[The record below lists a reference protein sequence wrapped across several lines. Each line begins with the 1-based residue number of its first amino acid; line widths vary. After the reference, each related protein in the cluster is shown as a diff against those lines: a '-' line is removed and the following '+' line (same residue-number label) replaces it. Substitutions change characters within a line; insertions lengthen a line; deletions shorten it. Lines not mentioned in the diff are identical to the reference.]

1 MKRILK
7 ALSAFALS
15 LVITLTLAAV
25 PVSAAENVSEAS
37 FDVESA
43 GYLIV
48 LDQARPLPFS
58 ADPLAAATL
67 LAAADEREELLPL
80 SEDWNIYKAA
90 SLDEIQSL
98 VYAGQVTVAEP
109 DYKAELFDV
118 VPVDPNDPKLG
129 QQQNLTGVYGIN
141 VRSAWESGLT
151 GRGVTVAV
159 IDSGL
164 NDYHIDAPTK
174 IGRGRYFFYREEED
188 GRYDLD
194 GKHYGYYSSGNWA
207 DDVGHG
213 SMVCGVIAANTNN
226 GEGIASIAPD
236 VTILPIRCFTNTPG
250 HLGGYTSN
258 LISGLNY
265 AVENGADIINM
276 SWGVKKKSSSLQTA
290 VNAAYQAGCI
300 LVAAAG
306 NDGTV
311 LEQYPAAWAHVIS
324 VGATDKEGRLT
335 YYSQRVTSVDI
346 CAPGGVSRSPIVSLD
361 YKTNTGYQ
369 AKIGTSFSTPQVAAA
384 AALLLEAD
392 PTMTQGD
399 FLTLLKN
406 NTPDKVTVD
415 DKGNTSASNY
425 SGAGRLNIQALLDGV
440 GYLGCSAWP
449 TEDGFSVYAGFHP
462 AKDDPRDELIAMVGG
477 YNEKGHLVESHSRQF
492 TLTQSQYNNCAGRFD
507 FQDPTIVE
515 FRTFYLDS
523 DTLVSFHGPISP
535 VIGR

>member
-25 PVSAAENVSEAS
+25 PVSAAENAS
-37 FDVESA
+37 DDIEGDA
-43 GYLIV
+43 YTGYLVV
-48 LDQARPLPFS
+48 LNDAQPMPFS

-67 LAAADEREELLPL
+67 MAAADEREELLAL

-98 VYAGQVTVAEP
+98 VYSGQVTVAEP

-118 VPVDPNDPKLG
+118 VPVTPNDPQLSR
-129 QQQNLTGVYGIN
+129 QPNLTGTYG
-141 VRSAWESGLT
+141 VQVPSAWESGLT

-164 NDYHIDAPTK
+164 NDRHVDAPK
-174 IGRGRYFFYREEED
+174 KVGRGRYFYYREEED
-188 GRYDLD
+188 GRYELE
-194 GKHYGYYSSGNWA
+194 GKRYGYYSSGNWL

-213 SMVCGVIAANTNN
+213 SMVCGVIAAKSNN
-226 GEGIASIAPD
+226 EEGIASIAPD
-236 VTILPIRCFTNTPG
+236 VTILPIRCFTNTKG

-258 LISGLNY
+258 LISGINY

-276 SWGVKKKSSSLQTA
+276 SWGITRKSSSLQTA
-290 VNAAYQAGCI
+290 VDAAYQAGCI

-311 LEQYPAAWAHVIS
+311 VDRYPAAWDNVIS
-324 VGATDKEGRLT
+324 VGATDNQGRLT
-335 YYSQRVTSVDI
+335 YYSQRVKSVDI
-346 CAPGGVSRSPIVSLD
+346 CAPGGASGAPIVSLD
-361 YKTNTGYQ
+361 YATNTGYQ
-369 AKIGTSFSTPQVAAA
+369 TKIGTSFSSPTVAAA

-399 FLTLLKN
+399 FLTLLQTH
-406 NTPDKVTVD
+406 TPNKVTVD
-415 DKGNTSASNY
+415 DKNNSSASLY
-425 SGAGRLNIQALLDGV
+425 SGAGRLDIKALLDAV
-440 GYLGCSAWP
+440 GYTGCSAWR

-462 AKDDPRDELIAMVGG
+462 AEGDTRSALIAMVGG
-477 YNEKGHLVESHSRQF
+477 YNAQGHLVESHSAN
-492 TLTQSQYNNCAGRFD
+492 LAKSQYNNCADLFT
-507 FQDPTIVE
+507 FKDPTITQ
-515 FRTFYLDS
+515 FRTFYLDPV
-523 DTLVSFHGPISP
+523 TLASFHEPISP
-535 VIGR
+535 LIGQ